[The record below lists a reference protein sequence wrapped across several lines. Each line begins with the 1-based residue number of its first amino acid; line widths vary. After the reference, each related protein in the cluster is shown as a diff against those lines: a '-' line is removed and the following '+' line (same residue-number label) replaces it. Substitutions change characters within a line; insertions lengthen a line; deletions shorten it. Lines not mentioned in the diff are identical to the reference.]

1 MSGSVFLSFA
11 HRFEIANAL
20 GEALEKVGD
29 RLVSYKDEKASDKTI
44 AAEMA
49 KKLGVAVSEKNVAN
63 IRRELY
69 GKIQTVA
76 KPRPVSAVAALRDE
90 VAGLAALAKE
100 TAAKVDLLRAA
111 ISTDYAK
118 NARALGKLRDA
129 VTQHSGSLA
138 AIKAELRRAG
148 CSDQEIANAMYIS
161 GARIKNGQTVELP
174 Q

>member
-1 MSGSVFLSFA
+1 MSVFLSFA

-29 RLVSYKDEKASDKTI
+29 RLVSWKDENVNDKTI
-44 AAEMA
+44 AADMA
-49 KKLGVAVSEKNVAN
+49 KKLGTAVGVKNVAN
-63 IRRELY
+63 IRREVY
-69 GKIQTVA
+69 GSIQVVA
-76 KPRPVSAVAALRDE
+76 KKRPVSAINALREE

-129 VTQHSGSLA
+129 VSQHSGSLA

-161 GARIKNGQTVELP
+161 GAKIRNGSTVELP